1 MQRSTLLHLR
11 IPFSLYLM
19 PFFCFAVSQATGYS
33 AVSAI
38 IAFLALHLFLYP
50 ASNGYNSY
58 FDKDEESIG
67 GLETPPAVNKELLNY
82 SLVFDAIA
90 IGLGFILNW
99 QFALMMFIYGLVSK
113 AYSHPMIRLKKY
125 PLAGLFTVAFFQGF
139 YTYLMTIVALEG
151 FSNELLAYHNVLPA
165 LLCSFLLFGSYPITQ
180 VYQHKEDS
188 KRGDKTFSR
197 MLGIKGTFIWTA
209 GVFLIGTSGFIYYFT
224 EKYSAYTAL
233 LFPLFLSPV
242 LVFFLTW
249 AWEIRK
255 DEAKA
260 DWKSTMQLNQISS
273 LCFISFFVIL
283 TFIKGH

>member
-19 PFFCFAVSQATGYS
+19 PFFCFAVSQASNYS
-33 AVSAI
+33 FLAVFISFI
-38 IAFLALHLFLYP
+38 ALHLFLYP

-67 GLETPPAVNKELLNY
+67 GLKTPPPVNKELLNY
-82 SLVFDAIA
+82 SLFFDTIA

-99 QFALMMFIYGLVSK
+99 QFALMMAVYGFVSK
-113 AYSHPMIRLKKY
+113 AYSHPKIRLKKY
-125 PLAGLFTVAFFQGF
+125 PLVGLFTVIFFQGF
-139 YTYLMTIVALEG
+139 YTYIMTIVALEG
-151 FSNELLAYHNVLPA
+151 FTNTLFAYTNTIPA
-165 LLCSFLLFGSYPITQ
+165 LLCSFLLLGSYPITQ
-180 VYQHKEDS
+180 VYQHNEDS

-197 MLGIKGTFIWTA
+197 LLGIKGTFIWTA

-224 EKYSAYTAL
+224 EKYSAYTAM

-242 LVFFLTW
+242 LIFFLIW
-249 AWEIRK
+249 AWQIRK
-255 DEAKA
+255 DETKA
-260 DWKSTMQLNQISS
+260 DWKSTMQLNQLSS

-283 TFIKGH
+283 AFIKQT